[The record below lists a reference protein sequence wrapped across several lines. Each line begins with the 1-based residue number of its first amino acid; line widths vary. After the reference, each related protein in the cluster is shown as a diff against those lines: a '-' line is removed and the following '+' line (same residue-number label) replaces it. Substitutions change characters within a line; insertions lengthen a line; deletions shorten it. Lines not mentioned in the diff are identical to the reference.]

1 MLTAED
7 KSVINFGYDIRR
19 EGEADMFKKLAQMK
33 LKKKLNFGYKI
44 VIGIM
49 IVSGIFSMAGM
60 GILYSNLNNY
70 VNGSQ
75 RADTAVKMCIIDV
88 NIAARNIREMALSGD
103 EKAYEGYRSTTEKEL
118 NEIGNEL
125 ETLKETGLI
134 EDELYKQY
142 EEALTAWGEVGFEI
156 MDKIEEG
163 DNEAAREQIMEECVP
178 ALDKVLEISTDIDE
192 VTDGLKE
199 DAINTSRIMTVGCIA
214 LVVVFIAGAAI
225 LATRI
230 GRYIVNS
237 IVEPLRQIKN
247 VASELSEGNLHSHL
261 EYTSVDEMGDLA
273 ESLRNSISTL
283 SSYVDDIGRA
293 MKQFSSGNFD
303 VQPQVEWKGDFIG
316 ILDSFMDFERS
327 MADTVKGI
335 QRVADQVADAAEMVS
350 ASSTD
355 LAQGATDQAGVT
367 EELTAT
373 VENVSE
379 QVAENAESAKVISR
393 DVENVGVEIIN
404 GNEKMQQ
411 MVESMNDIDESSKEI
426 SKIISTINDIASQT
440 NLLALNASIEAAR
453 AGEAGKGFA
462 VVADQVSVLAE
473 QSAKAAKEST
483 LLIESSVRAV
493 EKGIV
498 IADETAKQ
506 LQNVVEGSREIT
518 EKVNKV
524 ADVLEHQA
532 ESINQIN
539 EGIEHINDVVQ
550 TNSASSEECAAA
562 SQEMREQATTLEG
575 LIRKFKVAKFK

>member
-1 MLTAED
+1 MTAED
-7 KSVINFGYDIRR
+7 KSAINFGYDIRR

-44 VIGIM
+44 VIGFM

-125 ETLKETGLI
+125 ETLKGTGMI

-142 EEALTAWGEVGFEI
+142 EEALTAWGEVGYEI

-199 DAINTSRIMTVGCIA
+199 DAINTSRIMTVVCIA

-335 QRVADQVADAAEMVS
+335 QRVAD
-350 ASSTD
+350 
-355 LAQGATDQAGVT
+355 
-367 EELTAT
+367 
-373 VENVSE
+373 
-379 QVAENAESAKVISR
+379 
-393 DVENVGVEIIN
+393 
-404 GNEKMQQ
+404 
-411 MVESMNDIDESSKEI
+411 
-426 SKIISTINDIASQT
+426 
-440 NLLALNASIEAAR
+440 
-453 AGEAGKGFA
+453 
-462 VVADQVSVLAE
+462 
-473 QSAKAAKEST
+473 
-483 LLIESSVRAV
+483 
-493 EKGIV
+493 
-498 IADETAKQ
+498 
-506 LQNVVEGSREIT
+506 
-518 EKVNKV
+518 
-524 ADVLEHQA
+524 
-532 ESINQIN
+532 
-539 EGIEHINDVVQ
+539 
-550 TNSASSEECAAA
+550 
-562 SQEMREQATTLEG
+562 
-575 LIRKFKVAKFK
+575 

>member
-142 EEALTAWGEVGFEI
+142 EEALTAWGKVGFEI